1 MTKTCLQ
8 CGANFEDV
16 IHSGHEKKYCS
27 HTCRNKA
34 ANVRRE
40 QKIENDIKQQYELL
54 PKEDSKIEKIETT
67 KEFSYNSPAY
77 ERYEHRPNAQFNG
90 VESYSI
96 GLLRENFK
104 TETQLIEHRI
114 RLENTLRDLSEL
126 EEDYSIL
133 EAEFEEFKK
142 RPAIPNALSG
152 LVDMVKTNPV
162 ETSKFVLELLSGIFD
177 KFKKQT

>member
-27 HTCRNKA
+27 STCRNKA
-34 ANVRRE
+34 ANMRRE

-54 PKEDSKIEKIETT
+54 PKEAPQIEKIETT
-67 KEFSYNSPAY
+67 KEFSYNAPTY

-114 RLENTLRDLSEL
+114 RLENTLKDLSAL
-126 EEDYSIL
+126 EDDYSIL

-152 LVDMVKTNPV
+152 VVDMVKTNPV

>member
-27 HTCRNKA
+27 STCRNKA
-34 ANVRRE
+34 ANMRRE
-40 QKIENDIKQQYELL
+40 QKIENDIKLQYELL
-54 PKEDSKIEKIETT
+54 PKEAPQIEKIETT
-67 KEFSYNSPAY
+67 KEFSYNAPTY

-114 RLENTLRDLSEL
+114 RLENTLKDLSAL
-126 EEDYSIL
+126 EDDYSIL

-152 LVDMVKTNPV
+152 VVDMVKTNPV

>member
-27 HTCRNKA
+27 STCRNKA
-34 ANVRRE
+34 ANMRRE

-54 PKEDSKIEKIETT
+54 PKEAPQIEKIETT
-67 KEFSYNSPAY
+67 KEFSYNAPTY
-77 ERYEHRPNAQFNG
+77 ERYEHRPNPQFNG

-114 RLENTLRDLSEL
+114 RLENTLKDLSAL
-126 EEDYSIL
+126 EDDYSIL

-152 LVDMVKTNPV
+152 VVDMVKTNPV